1 MWITIRGFSMAS
13 SWLEEYKKVKKT
25 KVAKKKKAC
34 EKTFIKECREEN
46 KHKQTME
53 MKNVKMTMKMR
64 LLSHESF
71 IETYFFLHV
80 YLFLFG
86 SGVLSMSF
94 VII

>member
-25 KVAKKKKAC
+25 KVAKKKAC
-34 EKTFIKECREEN
+34 EKTFIKEEN

-71 IETYFFLHV
+71 IETYFFLYV

-94 VII
+94 VVI